1 MTDDASE
8 DSELFKNISRSFAE
22 AIRRAMRVAAL
33 SPDGEREGFTQTE
46 LAERAQI
53 GRSTL
58 AKYLSSGAD
67 EVANPTLDAIC
78 RLGDTLGIP
87 PAFLLM
93 QTKDWA
99 SLASGIF
106 TFLRALQAPEF
117 RDAIERLQDIESTTS
132 PVIADA
138 AVELGRL
145 LNTVEDDQDARLP
158 LEVREFRRAA
168 KASTAA
174 IAASIPF
181 NLGGVSRD
189 HLPLLLTLSGIL
201 GTSTARN

>member
-1 MTDDASE
+1 MSE
-8 DSELFKNISRSFAE
+8 DTESELFQNVSRSFGE
-22 AIRRAMRVAAL
+22 AIRRAMRVAAQT
-33 SPDGEREGFTQTE
+33 PEGDREGFTQTE

-58 AKYLSSGAD
+58 AKYLGTGNG

-78 RLGDTLGIP
+78 RLGETLGVP

-99 SLASGIF
+99 SLASGMLA
-106 TFLRALQAPEF
+106 FLRALQAPEF
-117 RDAIERLQDIESTTS
+117 QAAIGRLQAIKSTTS
-132 PVIADA
+132 PDIADA
-138 AVELGRL
+138 AIELGRL
-145 LNTVEDDQDARLP
+145 LNTVENDQDNRLP
-158 LEVREFRRAA
+158 MEVRDFRRCA

-181 NLGGVSRD
+181 NLGGVSKD
-189 HLPLLLTLSGIL
+189 HLPLLLTLCGTI